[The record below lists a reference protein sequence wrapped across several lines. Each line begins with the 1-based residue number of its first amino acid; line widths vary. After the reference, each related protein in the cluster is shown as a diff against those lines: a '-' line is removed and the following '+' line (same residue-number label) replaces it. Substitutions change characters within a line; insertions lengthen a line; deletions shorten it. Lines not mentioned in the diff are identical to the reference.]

1 MSYQNMPISV
11 TAVDPKSLSDDDIHS
26 LSEVMQDMWADGI
39 WEFVQC
45 SECDHMH
52 SKQDIYEHLKQEHY
66 QCTVRAIMWDFEV
79 DNIPCQQ
86 CSWSTRPVFGR
97 ANIEVVRDRLMN
109 TRKAFL
115 AVARNKRDEI
125 VGFEDAYIGTLES
138 IFDRELETHYRIIGI
153 AEIRDR
159 ITRVLSYEPPELL
172 VLSDIGLLS
181 RYRSFQNIYH
191 ILSSVAQTMTPEY
204 DSIPGFT
211 EIDEGNSLHTISS
224 ILGWVSLGIRQDPRL
239 GEHIINTGHDYQSD
253 LIVYNWVAS
262 IYRNSFSWSAK
273 SLVRLIRSSRFALA
287 G

>member
-1 MSYQNMPISV
+1 
-11 TAVDPKSLSDDDIHS
+11 
-26 LSEVMQDMWADGI
+26 
-39 WEFVQC
+39 
-45 SECDHMH
+45 
-52 SKQDIYEHLKQEHY
+52 
-66 QCTVRAIMWDFEV
+66 
-79 DNIPCQQ
+79 
-86 CSWSTRPVFGR
+86 
-97 ANIEVVRDRLMN
+97 MN

-224 ILGWVSLGIRQDPRL
+224 ILG
-239 GEHIINTGHDYQSD
+239 
-253 LIVYNWVAS
+253 
-262 IYRNSFSWSAK
+262 
-273 SLVRLIRSSRFALA
+273 
-287 G
+287 